1 MAMTVSGYPAS
12 ASSARLFH
20 APVSPTPVAPT
31 RPRRLNPASSFP
43 VPAVLAAVLLLVA
56 VVVAPERPQVQ
67 EAICQRHNG
76 AEACRVW

>member
-1 MAMTVSGYPAS
+1 MAMTVSGFPVS

-20 APVSPTPVAPT
+20 GPVSPTPVAPT
-31 RPRRLNPASSFP
+31 RPRRLNRASPFP
-43 VPAVLAAVLLLVA
+43 VPAMLAAVLLLVA